1 LKTLKLNTFIKGE
14 LIDLCIPTREF
25 AEKSD
30 WYSWFNDPQITRYL
44 DNGVFPNTRKKQVEF
59 YESQRKQRLI
69 LIISNKNKY
78 LGVINLS
85 SLDLINKT
93 ANIALIVD
101 SSKCRRDSPMISL
114 EAMARVTEHAFT
126 LMGIQRIF
134 AGQHKSLFRWQ
145 QRIELLGYRV
155 EGIKRQGFIKGQE
168 VEDSISLSVLRKDY
182 DKIIECRGQYWD
194 SAENMFRRIKSLP
207 KQRFAQKVY
216 HLINN
221 ESDEYYSS
229 IFSL

>member
-1 LKTLKLNTFIKGE
+1 MYL
-14 LIDLCIPTREF
+14 
-25 AEKSD
+25 EKSD
-30 WYSWFNDPQITRYL
+30 WYSWFNDPRITRYL
-44 DNGVFPNTRKKQVEF
+44 DNGIFPNTREEQVEF

-69 LIISNKNKY
+69 LIISNKNEY
-78 LGVINLS
+78 IGVINLS
-85 SLDLINKT
+85 NLDLIRKT
-93 ANIALIVD
+93 ANIALVVD
-101 SSKCRRDSPMISL
+101 SSKCRRDSSIISL
-114 EAMARVTEHAFT
+114 EAMARVTEHAFAQ
-126 LMGIQRIF
+126 MGIQRIY

-168 VEDSISLSVLRKDY
+168 IADSIALSVLRKDY

-207 KQRFAQKVY
+207 KQQFAQKVY